1 MAFDLSTAKSE
12 QSGGF
17 DLSSAKP
24 FETEAPVST
33 EGIPSGRSPGGF
45 VSNVVKSGVGM
56 LKGLGEAIAHP
67 LDTATTVLDIGAGAL
82 QHALPKGVVDFVN
95 QYTDPVAAKR
105 AADVASA
112 VGGMYAERYGSPDK
126 IIKTLYEDPIGAAG
140 DLSMLFSGG
149 AGALNVAKAAPA
161 ATVAAGIRGGRAAQ
175 IAEKVAPV
183 AGAIGRAAEATSAAR
198 IPVINIP
205 ISNFLEGGAK
215 YTNVLAPVNWL
226 AAKGIEYGAPAAAA
240 VIGKAGEGIRGE
252 LPQQKAAK
260 IVREAAG
267 DRAAEIQQAARMA
280 PEDLTAAQ
288 AIVEATANRPQ
299 MQAIAESVASQFPE
313 KFGPIAERQKLAR
326 AEALKSVTP
335 DEAAATLARD
345 EVSGLT
351 YDRAKAADEMRRQI
365 AAEEVAAGRST
376 AGATGYTPPSQITP
390 ELEALKSN
398 PAIQA
403 AAKEAKKLA
412 ATKGIKLDD
421 PMSTLEGLH
430 YMKLALDAQFKSPQA
445 ATALQKFSSEALQGT
460 KQQLL
465 AAIEGTANA
474 PGVSPLYGVARKQF
488 AEMSKPIN
496 QAQVLNALS
505 ETLSGPAGKERAVP
519 FLNALAKGEDS
530 ILKKATGFDRYESL
544 EKVLTPEQMGTV
556 NQVAGEL
563 TRDLTI
569 AEQAKLGRTAANE
582 ILRKNAAKLLSP
594 EFIDAK
600 VTMFNKVAGF
610 LQGRISDKA
619 LTALGEAFESG
630 KKLDDLMKT
639 VPLKE
644 RNAVLKAISN
654 AQFELTPAQVRAL
667 GLGSNIMNS
676 IKNQPVIP
684 NIEIT
689 GSSNALSPQQNQNAL
704 VQ

>member
-56 LKGLGEAIAHP
+56 FKGLGEAIAHP

-183 AGAIGRAAEATSAAR
+183 AGAIGRTANALS
-198 IPVINIP
+198 PVANA
-205 ISNFLEGGAK
+205 LETGAK

-240 VIGKAGEGIRGE
+240 VAGKIGEGFKGE
-252 LPQQKAAK
+252 LAQQKAAK
-260 IVREAAG
+260 IVREAVG

-313 KFGPIAERQKLAR
+313 KFGPIAERQRLAR

-335 DEAAATLARD
+335 DEAAATIARD

-365 AAEEVAAGRST
+365 AAEELAAGRST
-376 AGATGYTPPSQITP
+376 AGATGWTPPSQIAP
-390 ELEALKSN
+390 ELEALKGN

-488 AEMSKPIN
+488 AEMSQPIN

-563 TRDLTI
+563 TRDLTV

>member
-1 MAFDLSTAKSE
+1 MGWQDAPVLNAETAS
-12 QSGGF
+12 SGGWQ
-17 DLSSAKP
+17 SAP
-24 FETEAPVST
+24 LVEAESPVST
-33 EGIPSGRSPGGF
+33 EGIPSGRSFGGF
-45 VSNVVKSGVGM
+45 ASNVVKSGVGM

-183 AGAIGRAAEATSAAR
+183 AGAIGRTANALSPVASA
-198 IPVINIP
+198 
-205 ISNFLEGGAK
+205 LETGAK

-240 VIGKAGEGIRGE
+240 VAGKIGEGFKGE
-252 LPQQKAAK
+252 LAQQKAAK

-351 YDRAKAADEMRRQI
+351 YERAKTADEMRRQI

-376 AGATGYTPPSQITP
+376 AGATGYTPPSPIAP

-563 TRDLTI
+563 TRDLTV

>member
-1 MAFDLSTAKSE
+1 MGWQDAPVLNAETASPA
-12 QSGGF
+12 SGGWQ
-17 DLSSAKP
+17 SAP
-24 FETEAPVST
+24 LVGAEAPVST
-33 EGIPSGRSPGGF
+33 EGIPSGRSLGGF
-45 VSNVVKSGVGM
+45 ASNVVKSGVGM

-183 AGAIGRAAEATSAAR
+183 AGVIGRTANALSPVASA
-198 IPVINIP
+198 
-205 ISNFLEGGAK
+205 LETGAK

-240 VIGKAGEGIRGE
+240 VAGKIGEGFKGE
-252 LPQQKAAK
+252 LAQQKAAK

-267 DRAAEIQQAARMA
+267 DRAAEIQQAARTA

-326 AEALKSVTP
+326 AEPLKSVTP

-351 YDRAKAADEMRRQI
+351 YERAKTADEMRRQI

-376 AGATGYTPPSQITP
+376 AGATGYTPPSPIAP
-390 ELEALKSN
+390 ELEALKGN

-563 TRDLTI
+563 TRDLTV

-689 GSSNALSPQQNQNAL
+689 GSSNALSGSQNQNAL